1 MIRLKLNDKVFL
13 MYFLQLFLYK
23 CIERLVLIPNSV
35 HIGIRIIAIAC
46 LQKFNVKS
54 YKLLVNL
61 FSIKKTT
68 SYRVFNSLFLGGEG
82 CLFELR
88 RLLTFFTLLVV

>member
-46 LQKFNVKS
+46 LQKINVKS

-61 FSIKKTT
+61 FSIKKQLHIEYLTLY
-68 SYRVFNSLFLGGEG
+68 SWGERG
-82 CLFELR
+82 AYSSFA
-88 RLLTFFTLLVV
+88 VY